1 MVQKKYILPILLIIQ
16 IVVLKIASFFPHF
29 IEKYYSNGI
38 YPSIAKISRSTFG
51 FTSVSIGDITYG
63 IVLFFVFRWFWNVRR
78 TWKITWKDNLLQ
90 VASFI
95 SVFYFLFHLLW
106 ATNYHRVPMYEKL
119 EIEKEYS
126 IEELEAF
133 TMKMIEKTND
143 IHFKINKNDSVK
155 VVVPYSSQEIF
166 DLSVKSYTTIE
177 KEFPFLKY
185 EKTSIKPSLISVPLS
200 YMGFGGYL
208 NPFTNEAQV
217 NNCLPKYNFPTTTL
231 HEMAHQIG
239 YASES
244 EANFIGFL
252 ASIKSEDIYFQYSG
266 YSFAVKHCIRNFERI
281 KEGSSEKFIPLIN
294 PGIIKNFG
302 ESKQFHEEYETFLE
316 PIFKTFYDNFLKFN
330 QQKDGLEGYS
340 KFLGLMIG
348 MERSIQ

>member
-1 MVQKKYILPILLIIQ
+1 
-16 IVVLKIASFFPHF
+16 
-29 IEKYYSNGI
+29 
-38 YPSIAKISRSTFG
+38 
-51 FTSVSIGDITYG
+51 
-63 IVLFFVFRWFWNVRR
+63 
-78 TWKITWKDNLLQ
+78 
-90 VASFI
+90 
-95 SVFYFLFHLLW
+95 
-106 ATNYHRVPMYEKL
+106 MYEKL
-119 EIEKEYS
+119 EIDKEYS

-133 TMKMIEKTND
+133 TLKMIKKTNA
-143 IHFKINKNDSVK
+143 IQHQITKNDSVK
-155 VVVPYSSQEIF
+155 VVVPYSIPKIF
-166 DLSVKSYTTIE
+166 ELSVESYTSVE
-177 KEFPFLKY
+177 REFPFLKY

-217 NNCLPKYNFPTTTL
+217 NDCLPKYNFPTTTL

-252 ASIKSEDIYFQYSG
+252 TSIKSEDVYFQYSG
-266 YSFAVKHCIRNFERI
+266 YSFAVKHCLRNLERI
-281 KEGSSEKFIPLIN
+281 EEGRSEKFLSLLN
-294 PGIIKNFG
+294 PGILKNFE

-340 KFLGLMIG
+340 KFVGLMIG
-348 MERSIQ
+348 MERK